1 MSDSIEIL
9 EATLAGSEKAVRDR
23 DQEIELLRSRLII
36 ALQAICDS
44 EKIVKDRDSEIA
56 ELRSQIEQLK
66 SSMPDPFESQG
77 LLIDNKELGS
87 QLEDRDR
94 KIQTLE
100 DNLDRARSEHLEQL
114 RAIVQM
120 LQPLIG
126 RPYNSTENKDGK
138 VYVHVNHTNE
148 FTHAEK
154 NHAIKLIQKVVCAN
168 IKRLDP
174 CVKTISYDDD
184 F

>member
-9 EATLAGSEKAVRDR
+9 EATLTGSE
-23 DQEIELLRSRLII
+23 ITLLKE
-36 ALQAICDS
+36 Q
-44 EKIVKDRDSEIA
+44 IA
-56 ELRSQIEQLK
+56 E
-66 SSMPDPFESQG
+66 
-77 LLIDNKELGS
+77 
-87 QLEDRDR
+87 RDR
-94 KIQTLE
+94 KIKILE
-100 DNLDRARSEHLEQL
+100 DNLDRARADHLEQL

-138 VYVHVNHTNE
+138 IYVHVNHTNE
-148 FTHAEK
+148 FTHVEK
-154 NHAIKLIQKVVCAN
+154 NHAIKLIQKVIYAN

-174 CVKTISYDDD
+174 CLTPSSYDDD